1 MYMKKRLLLTITAL
15 MVLFLNGCLMKSIS
29 DLYSLPK
36 QPAEFEALQKAV
48 TELLAGGA
56 QYSAPIHGTNQQ
68 PVQMSDLD
76 GDGEDEAVV
85 FTLTSGKTPLKVYI
99 LDRQDDRYVTVGEIE
114 GAGSSFDSVT
124 YVQLDGQGGNEI
136 ILGRQV
142 NDQTLRS
149 LSVHRLENG
158 QTETVFNANYSNYL
172 LSDLDDDGNE
182 DIFLL
187 RFSVAGQAGTAELIR
202 YSNGGLTGEGELPVS
217 VTGSGLHGLESG
229 MLSANHSAVFVSG
242 VLDDGSTVSD
252 AYLLLEDT
260 FRRISSKEYLGLSTP
275 AVKGYNIFATD
286 IDQDG
291 NVEFPQVVQLLTA
304 DTIKQN
310 DACSVI
316 SWYNFDPENGISLK
330 ENTYYSFDEGWFLR
344 LPTRLGLNFSVF
356 DNVDASGISGHY
368 FSSLTGSPSGGAEL
382 FSVHVLT
389 GNNRDALAQND
400 DYFVLKTKGDTV

>member
-1 MYMKKRLLLTITAL
+1 
-15 MVLFLNGCLMKSIS
+15 
-29 DLYSLPK
+29 
-36 QPAEFEALQKAV
+36 
-48 TELLAGGA
+48 
-56 QYSAPIHGTNQQ
+56 
-68 PVQMSDLD
+68 MSDLD

-158 QTETVFNANYSNYL
+158 QTETMFNANYSNYL

-229 MLSANHSAVFVSG
+229 ILSANHSAVFVSG

-286 IDQDG
+286 KVADPLRT
-291 NVEFPQVVQLLTA
+291 VYPLFFPQV
-304 DTIKQN
+304 
-310 DACSVI
+310 SR
-316 SWYNFDPENGISLK
+316 YHFSL
-330 ENTYYSFDEGWFLR
+330 SFFLA
-344 LPTRLGLNFSVF
+344 LCKALSTVFSVTER
-356 DNVDASGISGHY
+356 VSAI
-368 FSSLTGSPSGGAEL
+368 EL
-382 FSVHVLT
+382 
-389 GNNRDALAQND
+389 
-400 DYFVLKTKGDTV
+400 